1 MEKKKEFECPEL
13 IIVLFDDDDIIMTSG
28 PGGVGS
34 NGSEWYEG

>member
-28 PGGVGS
+28 PGGIGN